1 MARAVC
7 ICIYIYMFEG
17 KPPTVRPF
25 FFFFVPL
32 PTFNK
37 LAINGGPFNN
47 GNIKHQGALSREKF
61 DGRNDRPRGQ
71 ISEAKNA
78 LIIKRNIKEK
88 IS

>member
-1 MARAVC
+1 MLCVYVY
-7 ICIYIYMFEG
+7 IYICSKG
-17 KPPTVRPF
+17 SRLPF
-25 FFFFVPL
+25 VPFFFFVPL

-47 GNIKHQGALSREKF
+47 GNIKHRGALSREKF

>member
-1 MARAVC
+1 
-7 ICIYIYMFEG
+7 MFEG

-47 GNIKHQGALSREKF
+47 GNIKHRGALSREKF

>member
-7 ICIYIYMFEG
+7 VCIYIYMFEG
-17 KPPTVRPF
+17 KPPIVCP
-25 FFFFVPL
+25 FFFVPL

-47 GNIKHQGALSREKF
+47 GDIKHQGALSREKF
-61 DGRNDRPRGQ
+61 DGRNDWPRGQ

-78 LIIKRNIKEK
+78 LIIKRNIKKK
-88 IS
+88 IN

>member
-1 MARAVC
+1 MLCVY
-7 ICIYIYMFEG
+7 IYICSKGSRLPF
-17 KPPTVRPF
+17 VPF